1 MSPLLTDQTASCISP
16 DLVGYGQAFFESTH
30 YIMKNQRGLHHW
42 FRFQNTLY
50 MLVQFHDFGSGAA
63 VSLAGAQEIDPT
75 AAGLSTLVL
84 AIPSKV

>member
-1 MSPLLTDQTASCISP
+1 
-16 DLVGYGQAFFESTH
+16 
-30 YIMKNQRGLHHW
+30 
-42 FRFQNTLY
+42 